1 MALSGN
7 IVQIPRV
14 NALIENIYRICYPRG
29 IPDHLALNTFKTTL
43 LNQGISPRLINET
56 GFLKIRLNTFE
67 GFIGDL
73 KKGLITSDLISLIS
87 IDIYNDLVLQAKD
100 LRKFNTEPLNRA
112 ACVLARIVLEDGL
125 KKICSKH
132 NISLKSD
139 KANEANIE
147 LKKEIIYGNTQFKH
161 VDTWLSIGNT
171 AAHPESPKLDFNSIT
186 ETQMD
191 DMIKNIPEFLTKYL

>member
-7 IVQIPRV
+7 ITQFPKV
-14 NALIENIYRICYPRG
+14 NASIESIYRMCYPGG

-43 LNQGISPRLINET
+43 LNQGISPQFINET
-56 GFLKIRLNTFE
+56 GLLKIRLNTFK
-67 GFIGDL
+67 GFIEDL
-73 KKGLITSDLISLIS
+73 KKGLITSNLNSLIS

-132 NISLKSD
+132 NITLKSD

-147 LKKEIIYGNTQFKH
+147 LKKNLIYGNTQFKH
-161 VDTWLSIGNT
+161 VEAWLSIGNA
-171 AAHPESPKLDFNSIT
+171 AAHPESPKLDFNLIM